1 VRDFALVVI
10 LLGLLAAAS
19 YGTADFLGGLAT
31 KRNPAIRVALISQ
44 LCGFALY
51 LIALPLLPEGRFTA
65 EAWLW
70 GGLAGL
76 TGGLGLAFLYRGLAH
91 GRMSVVAPLT
101 AVIAAVL
108 PVGFGLIAGE
118 RPSALQLLGIALAI
132 PAIALVSSVPHSSA
146 SREPAATSLRVRA
159 SSLGI
164 GDAVISGLGIGLFFI
179 TLARPGA
186 DTGAYP
192 LVAARIAS
200 VSMFL
205 ALVLATRTHMR
216 LAPGTPAVVAA
227 SGVIDVTANFLYLL
241 GTRHGLVSVVAVL
254 TSLYPGATVALARVV
269 VRERLSV
276 HQLVGLG
283 LALVGVASIAA
294 G

>member
-1 VRDFALVVI
+1 MAVV
-10 LLGLLAAAS
+10 LGLLAAIS
-19 YGTADFLGGLAT
+19 YGSADFLGGLAT
-31 KRNPAIRVALISQ
+31 KRNPAIRTALISQ
-44 LCGFALY
+44 LFGFGAY
-51 LIALPLLPEGRFTA
+51 LIALPFLPDGRFTG

-108 PVGFGLIAGE
+108 PVGFGLLTGE

-132 PAIALVSSVPHSSA
+132 PAIALVSSVPHASA
-146 SREPAATSLRVRA
+146 NPTTTVTTIRSRAA
-159 SSLGI
+159 SLGVW
-164 GDAVISGLGIGLFFI
+164 DALVSGAAIGLFFI
-179 TLARPGA
+179 TLARPGEE
-186 DTGAYP
+186 TGVYP

-200 VSMFL
+200 VSMFFG
-205 ALVLATRTHMR
+205 LVIATRTGFR
-216 LAPGTPAVVAA
+216 LAPGTAWIVAV
-227 SGVIDVTANFLYLL
+227 SGVIDVTANLLYLL
-241 GTRHGLVSVVAVL
+241 GTREGLVSVVAVL

-269 VRERLSV
+269 VKERLSV

-283 LALVGVASIAA
+283 FALAGVASMAA

>member
-1 VRDFALVVI
+1 MAVV
-10 LLGLLAAAS
+10 LGLLAAIS
-19 YGTADFLGGLAT
+19 YGSADFLGGLAT
-31 KRNPAIRVALISQ
+31 KRNPAIRTALISQ
-44 LCGFALY
+44 LFGFGAY
-51 LIALPLLPEGRFTA
+51 LIALPLLPDGRFIG

-108 PVGFGLIAGE
+108 PVGFGLLTGE

-132 PAIALVSSVPHSSA
+132 PAIALVSSVPHASA
-146 SREPAATSLRVRA
+146 NPTTTVTTIRSRAA
-159 SSLGI
+159 SLGVW
-164 GDAVISGLGIGLFFI
+164 DALVSGAAIGLFFI
-179 TLARPGA
+179 TLARPGEE
-186 DTGAYP
+186 TGVYP

-200 VSMFL
+200 VSMFFG
-205 ALVLATRTHMR
+205 LVIATRTGFR
-216 LAPGTPAVVAA
+216 LAPGTAWIVAV
-227 SGVIDVTANFLYLL
+227 SGVIDVTANLLYLL
-241 GTRHGLVSVVAVL
+241 GTREGLVSVVAVL

-269 VRERLSV
+269 VKERLSV

-283 LALVGVASIAA
+283 FALAGVASMAA

>member
-1 VRDFALVVI
+1 MAV
-10 LLGLLAAAS
+10 LLGLLAATT
-19 YGTADFLGGLAT
+19 YGSADFLGGLAT

-44 LCGFALY
+44 VFGFVVY
-51 LIALPLLPEGRFTA
+51 LVALPFLPEGRFTG

-91 GRMSVVAPLT
+91 GRMSVVAPVT
-101 AVIAAVL
+101 AVIAATL
-108 PVGFGLIAGE
+108 PVGFGLLTGE
-118 RPSALQLLGIALAI
+118 RPSALQLVGIALAI
-132 PAIALVSSVPHSSA
+132 PAIALVSSVPHASA
-146 SREPAATSLRVRA
+146 NPTAAGTTVRSRAA
-159 SSLGI
+159 SLGVF
-164 GDAVISGLGIGLFFI
+164 DALVSGIGIGLFFI
-179 TLARPGA
+179 TLARPGE

-205 ALVLATRTHMR
+205 VLVVATRTPFR
-216 LAPGTPAVVAA
+216 LARGTVGIVAA
-227 SGVIDVTANFLYLL
+227 SGVIDVTANLLYLL
-241 GTRHGLVSVVAVL
+241 GTREGLVSVVAVL

-269 VRERLSV
+269 VKERLSV
-276 HQLVGLG
+276 TQLVGLG
-283 LALVGVASIAA
+283 LALAGVASIAA

>member
-1 VRDFALVVI
+1 MAVV
-10 LLGLLAAAS
+10 LGLLAAIT

-31 KRNPAIRVALISQ
+31 KRNPAIRVALVSQ
-44 LCGFALY
+44 VFGFTLY
-51 LIALPLLPEGRFTA
+51 LMALPLLPEGRFSG

-76 TGGLGLAFLYRGLAH
+76 TGAVGLGFLYRGLAH

-108 PVGFGLIAGE
+108 PVAFGLLTGE
-118 RPSALQLLGIALAI
+118 RPSPLQLVGIALAT
-132 PAIALVSSVPHSSA
+132 SVPHASA
-146 SREPAATSLRVRA
+146 NPIAAVRRTIRSRA
-159 SSLGI
+159 SSLGVF
-164 GDAVISGLGIGLFFI
+164 DALVSGIGIGLFLI
-179 TLARPGA
+179 TLARPGE

-205 ALVLATRTHMR
+205 VLLLATRTPFR
-216 LAPGTPAVVAA
+216 LAPGTAWIVAG
-227 SGVIDVTANFLYLL
+227 SGVLDVTANLLYLF
-241 GTRHGLVSVVAVL
+241 GTREGLVSVVAVL
-254 TSLYPGATVALARVV
+254 TSLYPGATVALARIVV
-269 VRERLSV
+269 KERLSV

-283 LALVGVASIAA
+283 LALAGVASMAV